1 MKLFSFI
8 KKLFSGKSTE
18 TVEVTNQPT
27 VMEGTVPTHDVFGDE
42 IGAHDYLVP
51 VEYADVRR
59 RGYLTIKQDFPLYR
73 PIELKNTDIAKVVR
87 FSTLESYMNT
97 DRVSNSRR
105 HGFMHVH
112 CKMQAFK

>member
-8 KKLFSGKSTE
+8 KKFFSRKSTE
-18 TVEVTNQPT
+18 TVEVENQT
-27 VMEGTVPTHDVFGDE
+27 SVSKGDAPTHDVFGDK
-42 IGAHDYLVP
+42 IDAHDYLVP

-59 RGYLTIKQDFPLYR
+59 RGYLTIKQDFALYR
-73 PIELKNTDIAKVVR
+73 PVELKNANIEKVMR

-97 DRVSNSRR
+97 DQVSNSRR

-112 CKMQAFK
+112 CKIQAFK